1 MFIRTLCDDAGRSS
15 FGLRALLGSPSHRT
29 KPLRASMT
37 RLHLLRYNLAHF
49 LVTVWRHSMAD
60 TPVAIVASTFH
71 RCAIETMLACAKT
84 ALINKHWQV
93 HSIVR
98 VPGCYEKPLAVK
110 RLLARDDVAAIVVL
124 GIIERGET
132 AHGRVMG
139 QIVSDTLVRLQ
150 LEFMKPI
157 GLGIIG
163 PEANPDQLAGR
174 LEPYALAAVDAVA
187 AMLHR

>member
-1 MFIRTLCDDAGRSS
+1 
-15 FGLRALLGSPSHRT
+15 
-29 KPLRASMT
+29 
-37 RLHLLRYNLAHF
+37 
-49 LVTVWRHSMAD
+49 MAA

-71 RCAIETMLACAKT
+71 QHAIETMLACAKT
-84 ALINKHWQV
+84 AMINKHWHV

-98 VPGCYEKPLAVK
+98 VPGCYEKPLAAK

-139 QIVSDTLVRLQ
+139 QIVSDTLIRLQ

-163 PEANPDQLAGR
+163 PEANPDQMAER

-187 AMLHR
+187 AMLDR